1 MALKTDEPVY
11 QSQKVL
17 NVHKRNCDENAIE
30 SFKQRLCEI
39 DWAEH
44 KKCEVPNETYKHFSE
59 TFILVYDNFFPK
71 VKVRIKTK
79 SLHSPWITKG
89 IAKSSKRKQKL
100 YEKYLKRR
108 TNDTETAYK
117 LYKNLFE
124 SIKRRAKQNYY
135 SEKLLRFKYNSK
147 KHGQ

>member
-44 KKCEVPNETYKHFSE
+44 KKCEDPNETYKHFSE

-89 IAKSSKRKQKL
+89 IAKSSKRKQNL

-135 SEKLLRFKYNSK
+135 SEKLLRFKYN
-147 KHGQ
+147 

>member
-1 MALKTDEPVY
+1 MWLPQVSRLVSEKSESEEDE
-11 QSQKVL
+11 L
-17 NVHKRNCDENAIE
+17 DIGC
-30 SFKQRLCEI
+30 
-39 DWAEH
+39 
-44 KKCEVPNETYKHFSE
+44 
-59 TFILVYDNFFPK
+59 
-71 VKVRIKTK
+71 
-79 SLHSPWITKG
+79 HSPWITKG

-100 YEKYLKRR
+100 LEKYLKRR
-108 TNDTETAYK
+108 TNYTETAYK